1 MLKRAVISLTH
12 ILYFA
17 KQYPPLVNDSN
28 ISSVLTVNT
37 EPFLE
42 SFHFSAEHVGD
53 IIKQLDL
60 NKANKHD
67 MISIRMLK
75 LYGNSTWRPLQIIF
89 KKCLKEGILPAEGKK
104 VNVIPI
110 QNKKR

>member
-1 MLKRAVISLTH
+1 MTNFYLMLKRIVISLTH

-17 KQYPPLVNDSN
+17 EQYPPRVNDSN
-28 ISSVLTVNT
+28 ISPVLIVNN
-37 EPFLE
+37 EPLLE

-60 NKANKHD
+60 NKANRHG

-75 LYGNSTWRPLQIIF
+75 VCGNSTWRPLQIIF
-89 KKCLKEGILPAEGKK
+89 KKMP
-104 VNVIPI
+104 
-110 QNKKR
+110 KRGYTT

>member
-1 MLKRAVISLTH
+1 MLKRIVVSLTH

-17 KQYPPLVNDSN
+17 KQYPSLVNDSN

-60 NKANKHD
+60 NKTNRHD
-67 MISIRMLK
+67 MISIRMFK

-89 KKCLKEGILPAEGKK
+89 KKCLKEGILPAE
-104 VNVIPI
+104 
-110 QNKKR
+110 